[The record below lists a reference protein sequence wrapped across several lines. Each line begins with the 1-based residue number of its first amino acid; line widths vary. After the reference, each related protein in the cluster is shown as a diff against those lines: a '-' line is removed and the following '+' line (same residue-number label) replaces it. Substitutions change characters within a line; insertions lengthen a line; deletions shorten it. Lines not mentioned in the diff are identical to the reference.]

1 MKKIKVFSSH
11 YENELTKLVN
21 EYIEREKI
29 VNVLDIKFSTHVVQG
44 AYNPRDW
51 ENWVI
56 FPEEVF
62 NAMIIYESEV

>member
-1 MKKIKVFSSH
+1 MKKIKIFSSH

-29 VNVLDIKFSTHVVQG
+29 INVYDIKFSTHVVQG

-62 NAMIIYESEV
+62 NAMIIYESGV